1 MKIENLKINGFGK
14 LEDKEIEF
22 SNGINIMW
30 LAFPIVEAVALVV
43 AVILMIKANKTK
55 ILTMDKFSESA

>member
-1 MKIENLKINGFGK
+1 
-14 LEDKEIEF
+14 
-22 SNGINIMW
+22 MW